1 MYPKLSSVAL
11 LLCASLTA
19 SAQDWAKAQLAKSPR
34 HQEYVTVKN
43 GARDVLCW
51 VAYPEVKDKATAVLV
66 IHDSS
71 GLTDWARLSADEL
84 AAAGYIAI
92 VPDFLS
98 GSGPKGGG
106 SSSFPGQSELDL
118 ALKKL
123 TTPQILGDL
132 DAAAKYVKTLP
143 SANGKLVIV
152 GFCWGGSQASI
163 AACNRTDL
171 QAVCV
176 FYGWPPKPADGIK
189 NIRCPVYGFYGEND
203 ARVTVTVPQGQTDMK
218 AAGKTFAPVI
228 YTGAGHGFMAHGDP
242 AYPLTFPDATAA
254 NRQARDQAWAR
265 LLDLLKKIPAPLTA
279 SPPQTASPAPPA
291 SAAPPHSP
299 PPASPPPAA

>member
-1 MYPKLSSVAL
+1 VNPKLLLPAL
-11 LLCASLTA
+11 FLCAAVSA
-19 SAQDWAKAQLAKSPR
+19 SAQDWAKARLEKSPR
-34 HQEYVTVKN
+34 HLEYVTVKN

-51 VAYPEVKDKATAVLV
+51 VAYPEVKDKATAVLI

-71 GLTDWARLSADEL
+71 GLTDWARLAADEI

-98 GSGPKGGG
+98 GSGPNGGG

-123 TTPQILGDL
+123 PTPQILGDV

-143 SANGKLVIV
+143 SANGKLVVV

-189 NIRCPVYGFYGEND
+189 NIHCPVYGFYGEND

-218 AAGKTFAPVI
+218 SAGKIFEPVI
-228 YTGAGHGFMAHGDP
+228 YAGAGHGFMVHGEPDYQPVIP
-242 AYPLTFPDATAA
+242 ADRL
-254 NRQARDQAWAR
+254 ARDQAWAR
-265 LLDLLKKIPAPLTA
+265 LRDLLKKA
-279 SPPQTASPAPPA
+279 
-291 SAAPPHSP
+291 
-299 PPASPPPAA
+299 